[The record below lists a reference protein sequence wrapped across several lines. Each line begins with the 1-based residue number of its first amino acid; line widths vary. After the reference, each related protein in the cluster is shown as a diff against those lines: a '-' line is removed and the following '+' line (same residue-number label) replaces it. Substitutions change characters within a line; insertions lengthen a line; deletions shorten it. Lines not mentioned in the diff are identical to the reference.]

1 MNPHPIRSQVRWRCH
16 RGMLELDLILL
27 PFLDQKYDQ
36 LSILEQKAFIRLLE
50 FSDPELYTWLLTEER
65 PDDKEISAIV
75 EFIHAKV

>member
-27 PFLDQKYDQ
+27 PFFDQKYDQ

-50 FSDPELYTWLLTEER
+50 FSDPELYTCLLTEER
-65 PDDKEISAIV
+65 PDDKEISEIV